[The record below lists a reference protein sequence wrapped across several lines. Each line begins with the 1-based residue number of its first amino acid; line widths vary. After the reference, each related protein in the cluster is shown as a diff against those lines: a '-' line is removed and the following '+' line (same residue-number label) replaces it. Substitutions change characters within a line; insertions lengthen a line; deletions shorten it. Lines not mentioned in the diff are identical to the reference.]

1 VTKTKPFDP
10 LPVFQAISVLAES
23 SRTLTVSG
31 VAVILGV
38 PPTLMPP
45 LPSCVA
51 LPASHGDAKQTTSP
65 IPSAENTAQRFATT
79 QGLTVANNNEELLV
93 ILSIMR
99 RTLGFPSATP
109 LVTFQRA
116 I

>member
-1 VTKTKPFDP
+1 
-10 LPVFQAISVLAES
+10 
-23 SRTLTVSG
+23 
-31 VAVILGV
+31 
-38 PPTLMPP
+38 MPP

-51 LPASHGDAKQTTSP
+51 LPASHGDARQTTSP

-109 LVTFQRA
+109 LLTFQRA